1 MYAGMDELKP
11 LLIELGIPSI
21 GKVVLGSVKGHLHD
35 IGKNLVG
42 IMLQGAGF
50 EVIDLGNDVPPEKFI
65 ESAEQESGQGLPQGS
80 EGDRRA

>member
-21 GKVVLGSVKGHLHD
+21 GKVVIGSVKGDLHD

-42 IMLQGAGF
+42 ILLKGAGF
-50 EVIDLGNDVPPEKFI
+50 EVIDLGNDVPPEKY
-65 ESAEQESGQGLPQGS
+65 SASSRWAKE
-80 EGDRRA
+80 